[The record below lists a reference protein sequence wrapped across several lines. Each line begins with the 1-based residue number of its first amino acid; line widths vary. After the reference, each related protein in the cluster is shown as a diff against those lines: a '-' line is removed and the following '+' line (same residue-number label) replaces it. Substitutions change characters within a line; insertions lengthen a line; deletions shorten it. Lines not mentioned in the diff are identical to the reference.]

1 MTSPTGRPTSSN
13 SGAARPRPGGFTLV
27 ELLMVVVISMI
38 AAALAMPLFARSFQN
53 SRLRVSVRTVVTA
66 HRHARAIAA
75 LRQTSAAL
83 MFDMRRCRVEV
94 VTLRQNAADTTAAG
108 FLETREQSAGT
119 EFLHGT
125 DGTGA
130 AAAATDGDTNALPD
144 VVSELVQPLADGVQ
158 FSSVDAAPPA
168 QEFEHTW
175 WINYY
180 PNGTCD
186 EFTIHLLDDHGVAAS
201 VHVDPMTGEPE
212 VLDGKC
218 AARSI
223 PPRRAAPA

>member
-1 MTSPTGRPTSSN
+1 MTLPTGRPTSSSN
-13 SGAARPRPGGFTLV
+13 RAPRPRRGGFTLV
-27 ELLMVVVISMI
+27 ELLMVVVISLI
-38 AAALAMPLFARSFQN
+38 ATALAMPLFARSFQN
-53 SRLRVSVRTVVTA
+53 SRVRASARTVVTA

-83 MFDMRRCRVEV
+83 MFDIRRSRVEI
-94 VTLRQNAADTTAAG
+94 VTLRQNSADTTAAG

-119 EFLHGT
+119 EFLHGA
-125 DGTGA
+125 DASGAAGA
-130 AAAATDGDTNALPD
+130 AADTNALPD

-158 FSSVDAAPPA
+158 FAAVEAAPPA

-175 WINYY
+175 WVNYY

-186 EFTIHLLDDHGVAAS
+186 EFTVHLVDDRGQTAT

-212 VLDGKC
+212 VLDGK
-218 AARSI
+218 
-223 PPRRAAPA
+223 